1 MYQFTEDCLTG
12 ILEVDEEHRQLFD
25 MINQALGLSGE
36 ERNVSA
42 EAKSLL
48 LELKEYAENTD

>member
-25 MINQALGLSGE
+25 MINQALVLSGA

-48 LELKEYAENTD
+48 LALKEYAENH